1 MGWKP
6 GIPSGP
12 VNPPSDSGENKSEF
26 TPTPIT
32 RMEKFLAGE
41 ELKPQNRLEYFL
53 KRASGADAFVIKE
66 STGGYQQLMDLGLSY
81 IDIDNILKSGH
92 NVVLVRH
99 TTSINDKNE
108 HYSIYQLNSLFAIR
122 ATSPAKYKAYFVWY
136 DMSNET
142 FEILE
147 YQANLPEDNLIL
159 QVPDESQEDP
169 D

>member
-1 MGWKP
+1 MP
-6 GIPSGP
+6 YRPPTPSTPTPAEGKDF
-12 VNPPSDSGENKSEF
+12 S
-26 TPTPIT
+26 PTPIT
-32 RMEKFLAGE
+32 RMEKLLAGE

-53 KRASGADAFVIKE
+53 KRASGTDAFVIKE
-66 STGGYQQLMDLGLSY
+66 STGGYQQLMDLGLNY

-99 TTSINDKNE
+99 TTSINGKNE
-108 HYSIYQLNSLFAIR
+108 HYAIYQLNSLFATR